1 MGTDKNRQSQPPD
14 RASEDISL
22 KDIPL
27 HSTNLLSLLDEEGVI
42 WYQSPAIA
50 RLCGFEQAELVGVSC
65 TDVFHPDDYDRVY
78 DAFKNVV
85 ASEEFIIEA
94 VEYRHLTADG
104 SYVWVESVA
113 SSNPTPD
120 GYYVINTRDISEK
133 KAQQKELERANER
146 LESFARIV
154 SHDLRNPLAVAQ
166 GYLEIAESES
176 PNDNHVTIETALNRM
191 ETLIESL
198 LQSAFDETTDLDLEP
213 VDLAGLVENCW
224 ANIVHDEATLILDID
239 DERPLRADVLG
250 LTQLLENL
258 LRNSIEH
265 GSTDSRPQADE
276 SVEHGSTGNQVQPGD
291 AIEHGRDT
299 VSITVGHLEEGLY
312 IEDDGPGIP
321 EDARQDVFESGYSG
335 ESEGTGLGLAIVQ
348 GIVDAHGWSL
358 RLTESTSGGARFE
371 FTDIKFAAG

>member
-1 MGTDKNRQSQPPD
+1 MGDDNDHQSQPPD
-14 RASEDISL
+14 GSEQVVSL
-22 KDIPL
+22 EDIPL
-27 HSTNLLSLLDEEGVI
+27 HSTNLLSLLDEEGII

-50 RLCGFEQAELVGVSC
+50 RLCGFEQDELVGVSC
-65 TDVFHPDDYDRVY
+65 TDVFHPDDHDRVY

-85 ASEEFIIEA
+85 ASEAFVIEA

-113 SSNPTPD
+113 SSDPTPD

-166 GYLEIAESES
+166 GYLEIAEAES
-176 PNDNHVTIETALNRM
+176 PNENHSTVETALNRM
-191 ETLIESL
+191 ETLIEGL
-198 LQSAFDETTDLDLEP
+198 LQSAFSEDTTVDLES
-213 VDLAGLVENCW
+213 VDLADLAEACW
-224 ANIVHDEATLILDID
+224 TNIVHDGATLEIAVD
-239 DERPLRADVLG
+239 RPLRADVLG

-258 LRNSIEH
+258 FRN
-265 GSTDSRPQADE
+265 
-276 SVEHGSTGNQVQPGD
+276 

-299 VSITVGHLEEGLY
+299 VAITIGHLDDGFY
-312 IEDDGPGIP
+312 IEDDGGGIP
-321 EDARQDVFESGYSG
+321 EDAREHVFDSGYSD
-335 ESEGTGLGLAIVQ
+335 STDGTGLGLAIVR

-358 RLTESTSGGARFE
+358 RLTESASGGARFE
-371 FTDIKFAAG
+371 FTDVEGVE

>member
-1 MGTDKNRQSQPPD
+1 MGTDKNSHSQPPD
-14 RASEDISL
+14 RSPEDISL

-27 HSTNLLSLLDEEGVI
+27 HSTNLLSLLDEEGII

-65 TDVFHPDDYDRVY
+65 TDVLHPDDHDRVY

-166 GYLEIAESES
+166 GYLEIAETES
-176 PNDNHVTIETALNRM
+176 PNDNHATIETALNRM

-198 LQSAFDETTDLDLEP
+198 LQSAFDETTNVDLES
-213 VDLAGLVENCW
+213 VDLAALVENCW

-239 DERPLRADVLG
+239 SERPLRADVLG

-265 GSTDSRPQADE
+265 GSTSNR
-276 SVEHGSTGNQVQPGD
+276 VQPGD

-299 VSITVGHLEEGLY
+299 VSITVGHLQEGFY
-312 IEDDGPGIP
+312 IEDDGTGIP

-335 ESEGTGLGLAIVQ
+335 GSEGTGLGLAIVQ

-371 FTDIKFAAG
+371 FTGIEFAAG

>member
-1 MGTDKNRQSQPPD
+1 MDTDRNRRTDSPD
-14 RASEDISL
+14 TAAEMVSL
-22 KDIPL
+22 RDIPL
-27 HSTNLLSLLDEEGVI
+27 HSTSLLSLLDEDGII

-50 RLCGFEQAELVGVSC
+50 RLCGFEEDELVGVSC
-65 TDVFHPDDYDRVY
+65 TAVFHPDDHDRVY

-94 VEYRHLTADG
+94 VEYRHQCVDG

-176 PNDNHVTIETALNRM
+176 PNDNHATIETALGRM

-198 LQSAFDETTDLDLEP
+198 LQSAFSETTSVELEA
-213 VDLAGLVENCW
+213 VVLADLAESCW
-224 ANIVHDEATLILDID
+224 ANIVHDGATLDITAD
-239 DERPLRADVLG
+239 RRLRADVLG
-250 LTQLLENL
+250 LTQLLENVF
-258 LRNSIEH
+258 RN
-265 GSTDSRPQADE
+265 A
-276 SVEHGSTGNQVQPGD
+276 VEHSQTGV
-291 AIEHGRDT
+291 A
-299 VSITVGHLEEGLY
+299 ITVGQLEDGFY
-312 IEDDGPGIP
+312 IEDDGPGVP
-321 EDARQDVFESGYSG
+321 QDAREHVFESGYSAG
-335 ESEGTGLGLAIVQ
+335 SGGTGLGLAIVQ
-348 GIVDAHGWSL
+348 GVADAHGWRL
-358 RLTESTSGGARFE
+358 QLTESTTGGARFAFTGVE
-371 FTDIKFAAG
+371 FVDEQ

>member
-1 MGTDKNRQSQPPD
+1 MDVDRNRQPQPPD
-14 RASEDISL
+14 RSAEDISL

-27 HSTNLLSLLDEEGVI
+27 HSTNLLSLLDEEGII

-65 TDVFHPDDYDRVY
+65 TDVFHPDDHDRVY
-78 DAFKNVV
+78 EAFKTVV

-94 VEYRHLTADG
+94 AEYRHLTADG
-104 SYVWVESVA
+104 GYVWVESVA
-113 SSNPTPD
+113 SSDPTPD

-166 GYLEIAESES
+166 GYLEIAETES
-176 PNDNHVTIETALNRM
+176 PNDNHAAIETALNRM

-198 LQSAFDETTDLDLEP
+198 LQSAFDETTAVDLEA
-213 VDLAGLVENCW
+213 VDLADLAETCW
-224 ANIVHDEATLILDID
+224 ANIVHDGATLTLDID
-239 DERPLRADVLG
+239 GERPLRADVLG

-265 GSTDSRPQADE
+265 GRPDVTIAIGQRAD
-276 SVEHGSTGNQVQPGD
+276 GF
-291 AIEHGRDT
+291 
-299 VSITVGHLEEGLY
+299 Y
-312 IEDDGPGIP
+312 IEDDGTGIP
-321 EDARQDVFESGYSG
+321 LDAREHVFESGYSG
-335 ESEGTGLGLAIVQ
+335 DSEGTGLGLAIVK

-371 FTDIKFAAG
+371 FTDVEFAAE

>member
-1 MGTDKNRQSQPPD
+1 MDTDRNRRTDSPD
-14 RASEDISL
+14 TAAEMVSL

-27 HSTNLLSLLDEEGVI
+27 HSTSLLSLLDEDGII

-50 RLCGFEQAELVGVSC
+50 RLCGFEEDELVGVSC
-65 TDVFHPDDYDRVY
+65 TAVFHPDDHDRVY

-94 VEYRHLTADG
+94 VEYRHQCVDG

-176 PNDNHVTIETALNRM
+176 PNDNHATVETALGRM

-198 LQSAFDETTDLDLEP
+198 LQSAFSETTSVELEA
-213 VDLAGLVENCW
+213 VVLADLAETCW
-224 ANIVHDEATLILDID
+224 TNIVHDGATLDITAD
-239 DERPLRADVLG
+239 RPFRADVLG
-250 LTQLLENL
+250 LTQLLENVF
-258 LRNSIEH
+258 RN
-265 GSTDSRPQADE
+265 A
-276 SVEHGSTGNQVQPGD
+276 VEHGQTGV
-291 AIEHGRDT
+291 A
-299 VSITVGHLEEGLY
+299 ITVGQLEDGFY
-312 IEDDGPGIP
+312 IEDDGPGVP
-321 EDARQDVFESGYSG
+321 QDAREHVFESGYSA

-348 GIVDAHGWSL
+348 GVADAHDWRL
-358 RLTESTSGGARFE
+358 QLTESTTGGARFAFTGVE
-371 FTDIKFAAG
+371 FVDEQ

>member
-1 MGTDKNRQSQPPD
+1 MGTDGDRRLQPPD
-14 RASEDISL
+14 RAAEDISL

-27 HSTNLLSLLDEEGVI
+27 HSTNLLSLLDEDGII

-50 RLCGFEQAELVGVSC
+50 RLCGFEQDELVGVSC
-65 TDVFHPDDYDRVY
+65 TDMFHPDDHDRVY
-78 DAFKNVV
+78 DAFKTVV

-94 VEYRHLTADG
+94 VEYRHLKADG
-104 SYVWVESVA
+104 GYVWVESVA

-176 PNDNHVTIETALNRM
+176 PNDNHATVETALGRM

-198 LQSAFDETTDLDLEP
+198 LQSAFSETSTVDLEA
-213 VDLAGLVENCW
+213 VDLAELAKTCW
-224 ANIVHDEATLILDID
+224 ANIVHDGATLEITAG
-239 DERPLRADVLG
+239 RPIRADVLG

-258 LRNSIEH
+258 FRNSIEH
-265 GSTDSRPQADE
+265 GRVVVT
-276 SVEHGSTGNQVQPGD
+276 
-291 AIEHGRDT
+291 
-299 VSITVGHLEEGLY
+299 ITVGHLEDGFY
-312 IEDDGPGIP
+312 IEDDGPGISP
-321 EDARQDVFESGYSG
+321 DAREHVFESGYSA

-348 GIVDAHGWSL
+348 GVADAHGWGL
-358 RLTESTSGGARFE
+358 RVTESTTGGARFE
-371 FTDIKFAAG
+371 FTGVEFATG